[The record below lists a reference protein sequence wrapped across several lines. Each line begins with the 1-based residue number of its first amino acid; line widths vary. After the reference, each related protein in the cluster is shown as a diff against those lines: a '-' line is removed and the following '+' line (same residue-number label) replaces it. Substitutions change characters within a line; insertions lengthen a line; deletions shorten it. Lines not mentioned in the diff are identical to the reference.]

1 MKYNDFI
8 NNIPKEKQK
17 DAIYLINNYVKLT
30 SEEKNNKKK
39 INIIKF
45 IKLKIAIKKS
55 YKLPLQ
61 YIIGNVNF
69 YGYTYKVNK
78 NVLIPRFETEQLVE
92 NTIKLINERLPK
104 NISIIDLGTG
114 SGCIGITLK
123 KELPNSKVTLVDI
136 SSKAL
141 KIAKQNSKYEDIT
154 IIKNNMLNNI
164 NEKYDV
170 IISNPP
176 YISYDEEIMDL
187 VKNNEP
193 HIALY
198 ADNDGL
204 YYYEQ
209 ILKTCRKNL
218 KKDFIIAFEIGYNQK
233 KEIIKLVNKYLNNI
247 EIITKKDYSKKDRMI
262 FIMNKK

>member
-1 MKYNDFI
+1 M
-8 NNIPKEKQK
+8 
-17 DAIYLINNYVKLT
+17 
-30 SEEKNNKKK
+30 
-39 INIIKF
+39 
-45 IKLKIAIKKS
+45 
-55 YKLPLQ
+55 Q

>member
-1 MKYNDFI
+1 MI
-8 NNIPKEKQK
+8 
-17 DAIYLINNYVKLT
+17 LL
-30 SEEKNNKKK
+30 
-39 INIIKF
+39 
-45 IKLKIAIKKS
+45 
-55 YKLPLQ
+55 
-61 YIIGNVNF
+61 
-69 YGYTYKVNK
+69 
-78 NVLIPRFETEQLVE
+78 
-92 NTIKLINERLPK
+92 
-104 NISIIDLGTG
+104 
-114 SGCIGITLK
+114 
-123 KELPNSKVTLVDI
+123 
-136 SSKAL
+136 L

-154 IIKNNMLNNI
+154 IIKNNMLYNI